1 MNRNTASRTR
11 GRLPQQL
18 GVAALTAAAVLGT
31 TALLVA
37 RRARQAERDN
47 PPAGPFLDVDGVHLH
62 YLDRGHGPPVV
73 LLHGNATMVQD
84 FEISG
89 ILDRLAQQYRV
100 IAFDRPGF
108 GHTNR
113 PRSQAWTPAAQAELV
128 QRAIIQLGV
137 RQAIVVGHSWGTLVA
152 VSLALDHP
160 ADVRSL
166 VLLSGYYFPTLRADV
181 LASTPTAAPVLGDLL
196 SYTVIPLL
204 GRALRSR
211 VFRKLFAPAAVPQRF
226 AAEFPRELALR
237 PSQLKA
243 SASDTVLMT
252 PSAAALAERYDEL
265 KMPVIVIAGKEDRVV
280 DFARQSERLDEVL
293 KESALIALENG
304 GHMIHHTDP
313 QKVVEAIDLAA
324 SRSGTGDARLPAG
337 DGHILSTATAD

>member
-1 MNRNTASRTR
+1 
-11 GRLPQQL
+11 
-18 GVAALTAAAVLGT
+18 
-31 TALLVA
+31 
-37 RRARQAERDN
+37 
-47 PPAGPFLDVDGVHLH
+47 
-62 YLDRGHGPPVV
+62 
-73 LLHGNATMVQD
+73 
-84 FEISG
+84 
-89 ILDRLAQQYRV
+89 
-100 IAFDRPGF
+100 
-108 GHTNR
+108 
-113 PRSQAWTPAAQAELV
+113 
-128 QRAIIQLGV
+128 
-137 RQAIVVGHSWGTLVA
+137 
-152 VSLALDHP
+152 
-160 ADVRSL
+160 
-166 VLLSGYYFPTLRADV
+166 
-181 LASTPTAAPVLGDLL
+181 
-196 SYTVIPLL
+196 LL

-211 VFRKLFAPAAVPQRF
+211 VFRKLFAPAPVPQRF

-252 PSAAALAERYDEL
+252 PSAAALAERYGEL